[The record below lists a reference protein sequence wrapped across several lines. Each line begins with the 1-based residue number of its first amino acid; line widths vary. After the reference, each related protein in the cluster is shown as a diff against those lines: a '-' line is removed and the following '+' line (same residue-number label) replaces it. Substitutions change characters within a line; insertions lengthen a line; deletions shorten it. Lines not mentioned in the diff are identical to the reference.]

1 MDFFCGIYLFLRE
14 EGKVN
19 FLLFLL
25 YFISHSGAVQKN
37 YILSEAKWGK
47 GDKPCPLG
55 VEKNAWNFRKSLF
68 SKANI
73 CIHEMNT

>member
-1 MDFFCGIYLFLRE
+1 MDFFLWNTFSFGRKEKFFIF
-14 EGKVN
+14 
-19 FLLFLL
+19 FLL

-55 VEKNAWNFRKSLF
+55 VEKNAWNFRKYLF
-68 SKANI
+68 SKTNI